1 MNSKI
6 KPMQEDDSVVELQII
21 KILKDVLHLRW
32 GLINFEIREKKLL
45 LTGVLDNQEE
55 KNELLKKI
63 KLVKYISKVDSRLEV
78 KNKKKL

>member
-78 KNKKKL
+78 KNKKIL

>member
-1 MNSKI
+1 
-6 KPMQEDDSVVELQII
+6 MQEDDSVVELQII

>member
-1 MNSKI
+1 
-6 KPMQEDDSVVELQII
+6 MQEDDSVVELQII

-78 KNKKKL
+78 KNKKIL